1 MLDLVISKVATT
13 AVFIILVR
21 LLSTDDI
28 AAIGIATG
36 YLVFISFL
44 DVQPIR
50 VLLRDYPSFADDR
63 RARDELLTG
72 MLAFW
77 ALQALAMLLLF
88 AVVEHFA
95 LSRIAV
101 TGIGFL
107 FLALTVDFM
116 ALSLQGWVK
125 TVLYAAFRQRV
136 ATNVGLVLTLA
147 RLASYV
153 GVWLWPSL
161 ATYSWVLIILAIV
174 SSVVWA
180 VLLVRL
186 MDYAPVWSGETPGI
200 LWRSVRS
207 YGLWEHG
214 NRMAVDTLFMIDT
227 VVLSWLAPLS
237 DIASYTIA
245 LKVNSL
251 LFLLPMQLTRGL
263 QLMLSHVT
271 EDARRHRAINAFLK
285 WNALLSLAQLAF
297 IWLVGDWLLRLLFGV
312 SGEGLVMTYTLIIAG
327 AVTVMNMAWPL
338 VAVVNNLC
346 SLHRAFVQAYLPA
359 LVIGLAIY
367 LATASRWGAY
377 GIAWGNLAA
386 YGVLFLALALFVR
399 LHYPFRLAP
408 QWLSP
413 QERGLITELLRGR
426 TS

>member
-1 MLDLVISKVATT
+1 
-13 AVFIILVR
+13 
-21 LLSTDDI
+21 
-28 AAIGIATG
+28 
-36 YLVFISFL
+36 
-44 DVQPIR
+44 
-50 VLLRDYPSFADDR
+50 
-63 RARDELLTG
+63 
-72 MLAFW
+72 
-77 ALQALAMLLLF
+77 
-88 AVVEHFA
+88 
-95 LSRIAV
+95 
-101 TGIGFL
+101 
-107 FLALTVDFM
+107 
-116 ALSLQGWVK
+116 
-125 TVLYAAFRQRV
+125 
-136 ATNVGLVLTLA
+136 
-147 RLASYV
+147 
-153 GVWLWPSL
+153 
-161 ATYSWVLIILAIV
+161 
-174 SSVVWA
+174 
-180 VLLVRL
+180 
-186 MDYAPVWSGETPGI
+186 
-200 LWRSVRS
+200 
-207 YGLWEHG
+207 
-214 NRMAVDTLFMIDT
+214 MAVDTLFMIDT